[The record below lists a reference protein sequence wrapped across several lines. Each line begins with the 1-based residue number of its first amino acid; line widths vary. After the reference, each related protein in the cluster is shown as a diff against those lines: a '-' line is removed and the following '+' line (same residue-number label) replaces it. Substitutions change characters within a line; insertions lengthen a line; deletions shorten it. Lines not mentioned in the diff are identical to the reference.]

1 MEKDETYYSMPR
13 GKVLEYT
20 AVARKEIIFCR
31 ELIRQYLKN
40 MGEDR
45 WLIAS
50 LCDVYSAN
58 YKMLSELSLMLE
70 YGSDK
75 ENDVVLM
82 TKEDVAIIETII
94 IARHYSTRE
103 LKMRGNISMSV
114 H

>member
-1 MEKDETYYSMPR
+1 MKQDENYFSMPR
-13 GKVLEYT
+13 KKVLEYVT
-20 AVARKEIIFCR
+20 TARKEITFCR

-40 MGEDR
+40 IGENR

-58 YKMLSELSLMLE
+58 YKMFSELSLMLE

-82 TKEDVAIIETII
+82 TKEDVTIIETII
-94 IARHYSTRE
+94 IAKHYSARE
-103 LKMRGNISMSV
+103 LNMRGNLSISV